1 MTAPTIEADAVVI
14 GAGPVGLFQVF
25 QLGLLEVHAHVIDA
39 LPYAGGQCVELYPDK
54 PIYDIPAVPAT
65 TGRAL
70 TQSLL
75 KQIAPFGA
83 QMHLGQQVESLYR
96 SEDGRLHLSTTTG
109 QSFIT
114 PALFI
119 AAGVGAFVPRKLQ
132 VEGFTALEGHCVYY
146 PQTNDFLVRHAPH
159 LTGKHVVVLGGG
171 ASAVYA
177 ALELLAS
184 PEGAPPA
191 SITLIHR
198 RDVFDAPPEAL
209 AALRDAR
216 ARGAI
221 QVIAGQVMGFTTQG
235 MALQT
240 LELLGA
246 NGEMQSLCTQTVLAY
261 LGVSPKLG
269 PIAQWGL
276 ALERKQITVN
286 TEDYGTELPGVF
298 AVGDINTYPGKK
310 KLIVCGF
317 HEATLAAY
325 GAMRFIAPDKKVMLQ
340 YTTTSP
346 RLHALLGVNTPAQTE
361 KIEANLKKDTD
372 FQKILKIT
380 L

>member
-1 MTAPTIEADAVVI
+1 MAAPTIETDAVVI

-25 QLGLLEVHAHVIDA
+25 QLGLLEVKAHVIDA
-39 LPYAGGQCVELYPDK
+39 LPYAGGQCVELYPEK

-75 KQIAPFGA
+75 QQMAPFGA
-83 QMHLGQQVESLYR
+83 QMHLGQQVESLSR
-96 SEDGRLHLSTTTG
+96 ADDGRLHLATAAG
-109 QSFIT
+109 QNFIT
-114 PALFI
+114 RALFI

-132 VEGFTALEGHCVYY
+132 VEGIAALEGRGLFY
-146 PQTNDFLVRHAPH
+146 PQTDDFLPQHAER
-159 LTGKHVVVLGGG
+159 LSGQHVAVLGGD
-171 ASAVYA
+171 ATAVFA
-177 ALELLAS
+177 ALELLAL
-184 PEGAPPA
+184 PEGFTPPA

-198 RDVFDAPPEAL
+198 RDVFDAPQDAL
-209 AALRDAR
+209 AALRAAR
-216 ARGAI
+216 ARGFI
-221 QVIAGQVMGFTTQG
+221 QVIAGQVMGFTSQG
-235 MALQT
+235 TALQT
-240 LELLGA
+240 LEILGSD
-246 NGEMQSLCTQTVLAY
+246 GEMHNLSAQTVLAY

-276 ALERKQITVN
+276 ALERKQIVVN
-286 TEDYGTELPGVF
+286 TEDFGTELPGVF

-346 RLHALLGVNTPAQTE
+346 RLHALLGVHTPARAG
-361 KIEANLKKDTD
+361 KGPD
-372 FQKILKIT
+372 
-380 L
+380 